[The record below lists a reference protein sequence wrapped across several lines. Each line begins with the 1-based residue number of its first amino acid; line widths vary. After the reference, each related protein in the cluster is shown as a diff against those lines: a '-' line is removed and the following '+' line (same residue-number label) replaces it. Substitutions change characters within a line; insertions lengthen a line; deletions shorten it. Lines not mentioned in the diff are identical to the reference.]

1 MSLVFSDYFLDLI
14 WLPEVLLFLPLKVI
28 IEKKNLLKF
37 LTVILFDY
45 ELLNLNTIIDLNE
58 VLNLV

>member
-1 MSLVFSDYFLDLI
+1 MSLVLSDYFLDLI
-14 WLPEVLLFLPLKVI
+14 WPPEVLLFLPLKVI